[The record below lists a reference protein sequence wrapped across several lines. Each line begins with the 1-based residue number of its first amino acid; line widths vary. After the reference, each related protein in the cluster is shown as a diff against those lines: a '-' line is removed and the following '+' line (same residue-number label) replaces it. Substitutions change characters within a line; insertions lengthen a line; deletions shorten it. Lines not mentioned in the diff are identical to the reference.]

1 MILHFPS
8 HSMVLHIILQAVCNQ
23 CLLSNS
29 NINPI
34 QVLITL
40 IKEPH
45 QLEVLGVSQP
55 QLLLQKKKNRKKKN
69 QKLNNTQIPILPK
82 RNVQWSQTQVV
93 QMMSHQLTS
102 QKQENQKANKI
113 HQRKKR
119 KRKNQNQSQLLT
131 CSIWVVVPLQNLK
144 NKNKD
149 LLSIS

>member
-8 HSMVLHIILQAVCNQ
+8 HSMVLHIILLVVCNQ

-29 NINPI
+29 NINHI

-45 QLEVLGVSQP
+45 QLEALGVSQP
-55 QLLLQKKKNRKKKN
+55 QLPLRKKKNRKKKN
-69 QKLNNTQIPILPK
+69 QRLNNTLIPTHPK
-82 RNVQWSQTQVV
+82 RSDLWFQTQAA
-93 QMMSHQLTS
+93 QMMSHQLTN

-113 HQRKKR
+113 HQRKRR

-131 CSIWVVVPLQNLK
+131 CSISVVVLLQNPK
-144 NKNKD
+144 NRNKNS
-149 LLSIS
+149 LSIS